1 MNTLNTYNMKSA
13 MLGEPAYN
21 ESFYLARAPPRCP
34 GFLRRSVF
42 LENAR
47 KCYVFQWFLKGFRMH
62 CAELKPQTN
71 QRECSPEAFHLVPGS
86 PGTQNVTVAN
96 GFC

>member
-1 MNTLNTYNMKSA
+1 
-13 MLGEPAYN
+13 MLGEPANN

-47 KCYVFQWFLKGFRMH
+47 KCYVFLWFSKGFRVPF
-62 CAELKPQTN
+62 AELQPQTN
-71 QRECSPEAFHLVPGS
+71 QRKYVPEIWNPALGVKCYCSQWFLMVS
-86 PGTQNVTVAN
+86 R
-96 GFC
+96 